1 MKFLMKNSWSSIQKP
16 LSNAFDDDWQWN
28 PDNRSDA
35 VRILN
40 NGRIVNFHIDW
51 SSGTAAI
58 RGNKPINIYRNCKY
72 YWEVLLKD
80 RIFGT
85 SMMIGLTTSKAK
97 LYSDSYINLI
107 GENKFGWGLSHKGLV
122 WHNNQWRQYTKPF
135 QENCSTLIGCLYDGH
150 NGTITYYKDGQCLG
164 IAFGGL
170 DSIDDYLYPTIS
182 STAAQSQFILITA
195 KREFL
200 NLQDRCRHVL
210 RQSYSF
216 EHHYGWQ
223 QILPKRI
230 FQYLILHEEES
241 ESIEFNNQ
249 QQQNQVKRKKNF

>member
-1 MKFLMKNSWSSIQKP
+1 MCYILCFFLNKKLFGILFFFFVQK
-16 LSNAFDDDWQWN
+16 
-28 PDNRSDA
+28 

-107 GENKFGWGLSHKGLV
+107 GENKFGWV
-122 WHNNQWRQYTKPF
+122 WF
-135 QENCSTLIGCLYDGH
+135 AI
-150 NGTITYYKDGQCLG
+150 
-164 IAFGGL
+164 
-170 DSIDDYLYPTIS
+170 
-182 STAAQSQFILITA
+182 
-195 KREFL
+195 
-200 NLQDRCRHVL
+200 
-210 RQSYSF
+210 
-216 EHHYGWQ
+216 
-223 QILPKRI
+223 
-230 FQYLILHEEES
+230 
-241 ESIEFNNQ
+241 
-249 QQQNQVKRKKNF
+249 

>member
-1 MKFLMKNSWSSIQKP
+1 MHSMMIGNGILMIDQMLYVLYSVFFSQQKIN
-16 LSNAFDDDWQWN
+16 LNFVIFSFEK
-28 PDNRSDA
+28 

-107 GENKFGWGLSHKGLV
+107 GENKFGWV
-122 WHNNQWRQYTKPF
+122 WF
-135 QENCSTLIGCLYDGH
+135 AI
-150 NGTITYYKDGQCLG
+150 
-164 IAFGGL
+164 
-170 DSIDDYLYPTIS
+170 
-182 STAAQSQFILITA
+182 
-195 KREFL
+195 
-200 NLQDRCRHVL
+200 
-210 RQSYSF
+210 
-216 EHHYGWQ
+216 
-223 QILPKRI
+223 
-230 FQYLILHEEES
+230 
-241 ESIEFNNQ
+241 
-249 QQQNQVKRKKNF
+249 